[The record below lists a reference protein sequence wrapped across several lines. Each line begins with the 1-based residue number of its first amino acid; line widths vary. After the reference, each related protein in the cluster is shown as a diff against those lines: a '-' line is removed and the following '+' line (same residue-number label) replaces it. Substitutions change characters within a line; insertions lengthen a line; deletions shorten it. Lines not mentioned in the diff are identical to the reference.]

1 MKEGSVGIVETKKH
15 TIDGKIKL
23 ESGKKFGPIDI
34 TYETYGKLNEEKTNA
49 ILICHPLTADAHAA
63 GYHPGDSKPG
73 WWDNMIGPGKAF
85 DTEKYYVICSNVLG
99 GCKGTTGPPS
109 INPETGQPYGTDFPV
124 VTIKDM
130 VKVQKKLTEHLKIDK
145 LLAVAGG
152 SLGGMQTLQ
161 WTASYPDKVRF
172 CIPIAT
178 TAKSSPQQIAFNEV
192 GRRAIMSD
200 PNWNGGD
207 YYNNQPPKNGL
218 ALARMVGHITYLS
231 DESMKKK
238 FGRKL
243 RNKNEFTYDF
253 DINFEVESYLKYKG
267 KTFVER
273 FDANSYLYLTRAVDY
288 FDLTNDKNDL
298 IEVFKNIDTK
308 FLVIA
313 ITSDWLYPP
322 YQSKEIV
329 RALEAN
335 NIDVSY
341 SELRSSYGHD
351 AFLLE
356 PGQMKHLITS
366 FLGKITVY
374 DVMEETTPR
383 INKDTSI
390 KQASKT
396 MMESNTTHLPVA
408 NQNGQLAGII
418 TAWDIAKA
426 VSQDLKELEDVMT
439 EEVVTA
445 NPDEPIR
452 SVINKIEK
460 HSISALPVVDKNNK
474 IIGTIS
480 SDVISQLI
488 TKDTPTPGTTNK
500 KNI

>member
-1 MKEGSVGIVETKKH
+1 MKEGSVGIVEEKNHRINK
-15 TIDGKIKL
+15 KIKL

-34 TYETYGKLNEEKTNA
+34 SYETYGTLNEEKTNT
-49 ILICHPLTADAHAA
+49 ILICHPLTGDAHAA
-63 GYHPGDSKPG
+63 GYHPGDTKPG

-85 DTEKYYVICSNVLG
+85 DTEKYYIICSNVLG

-109 INPETGQPYGTDFPV
+109 TNPKTGKPYGTDFPV

-130 VKVQKKLTEHLKIDK
+130 VKVQKKLTEHLGIKK
-145 LLAVAGG
+145 LLAVTGG
-152 SLGGMQTLQ
+152 SLGGMQALQ
-161 WTASYPDKVRF
+161 WTVTYPDKVKY

-200 PNWNGGD
+200 PNWNGGN
-207 YYNNQPPKNGL
+207 YYNQEPPKNGL

-243 RNKNEFTYDF
+243 QNKKEFTYDF

-288 FDLTNDKNDL
+288 FDLTNGENNL
-298 IEVFKNIDTK
+298 INTFKNINTK

-335 NIDVSY
+335 EIEVSY

-366 FLGKITVY
+366 FIGKITVQ
-374 DVMEETTPR
+374 DVMQETTPL
-383 INKDTSI
+383 INKKTSI
-390 KQASKT
+390 KKASKT
-396 MMESNTTHLPVA
+396 MMENNSTHLPVT
-408 NQNGQLAGII
+408 NQKGEIAGII

-426 VSQDLKELEDVMT
+426 VSEDLKELSDVMT
-439 EEVVTA
+439 NNVVTA
-445 NPDEPIR
+445 NPNEPIR

-460 HSISALPVVDKNNK
+460 HNISALPVVDKK
-474 IIGTIS
+474 QKVIGTIS

-488 TKDTPTPGTTNK
+488 TKDSPTTRT
-500 KNI
+500 KNL